1 MAMEVR
7 SPAFAAGDTVP
18 KDYTCEGENRSPPL
32 EWSGVP
38 EAAAALMLTCDDPD
52 APSGL
57 FRHWAA
63 YDIDPGLAGLAAG
76 AAASGDF
83 PQAIND
89 FGKAGYGGPCPP
101 KGHGAHRYRFRL
113 SALSRRIGLPDG
125 SASCAEVEA
134 TAKPLVIATAEFTGL
149 YER

>member
-76 AAASGDF
+76 AAASADF
-83 PQAIND
+83 P
-89 FGKAGYGGPCPP
+89 
-101 KGHGAHRYRFRL
+101 
-113 SALSRRIGLPDG
+113 RRSTISGRRAMAAP
-125 SASCAEVEA
+125 ARPRVMAR
-134 TAKPLVIATAEFTGL
+134 IATGSGF
-149 YER
+149 RR